1 MTQPFLI
8 QGGSRFN
15 RERDSF
21 VANINVG
28 DNLKEVF
35 NQCFL
40 SSPLSGF

>member
-1 MTQPFLI
+1 MAQPFLI

-28 DNLKEVF
+28 EA
-35 NQCFL
+35 
-40 SSPLSGF
+40 